1 MTSEWR
7 SRGLLPPYRP
17 SAERCLVPVE
27 EFDPGPHVTDP
38 NVALSLLLAAGQSP
52 GNPFSTTALPG
63 DGHDLSLTTRIPSGP
78 IREIVAACIDR
89 APVRLVYAAKTGG
102 QEFDFSPS
110 ALVRS
115 RGRYHLRGHRANGRG
130 AHRESLEDRYVD
142 VVPARAIEAWRAVD
156 TRFVGLEG
164 DDDWNTFERERYV
177 LSSELSDEERLCYE
191 HEYGISESGELRVGE
206 RRALMPYVR
215 QELSER
221 RCWRRDGTSVP
232 IWKKMERGRDV
243 R

>member
-7 SRGLLPPYRP
+7 SQGLLPPYRP

-27 EFDPGPHVTDP
+27 EFDPGPQVTDP
-38 NVALSLLLAAGQSP
+38 NIAFSFLLAAEQSP
-52 GNPFSTTALPG
+52 GNPFSTTAMPEG
-63 DGHDLSLTTRIPSGP
+63 GHDLSLIARIPSGP

-115 RGRYHLRGHRANGRG
+115 RGRYHLRGYRANGR
-130 AHRESLEDRYVD
+130 AARRERLEDRYVD
-142 VVPARAIEAWRAVD
+142 VIPARAIEAWRAVD
-156 TRFVGLEG
+156 TPFVGLEG
-164 DDDWNTFERERYV
+164 DDDWNTFERDQYV
-177 LSSELSDEERLCYE
+177 LSSELSDEKRLCYE
-191 HEYGISESGELRVGE
+191 HEYGISESGALKVRQ
-206 RRALMPYVR
+206 RRALIAYVR

-232 IWKKMERGRDV
+232 VWDRV
-243 R
+243 RRV